1 MENIQLCFTYKT
13 SHLEMTFLAVFLTL
27 EVVGSVFK
35 VHLQETVINIHRREL
50 FNTRSGVSGDSKDIF
65 VLSELR
71 FDSNSIESY

>member
-1 MENIQLCFTYKT
+1 
-13 SHLEMTFLAVFLTL
+13 MTFLAVSLTL
-27 EVVGSVFK
+27 EVVGLVFK

-50 FNTRSGVSGDSKDIF
+50 FNTRSGVSGDRKDIF